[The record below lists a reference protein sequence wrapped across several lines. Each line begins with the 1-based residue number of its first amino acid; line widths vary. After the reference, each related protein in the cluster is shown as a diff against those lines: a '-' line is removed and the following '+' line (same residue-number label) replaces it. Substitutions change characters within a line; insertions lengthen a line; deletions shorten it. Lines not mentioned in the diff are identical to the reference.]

1 MSAIYLR
8 VSCNLLAVD
17 TFITLDKKN
26 NMTVKC
32 FISAFLLTLILSGCT
47 KEYDCTDLVI
57 QPAFIGFASSD
68 IDTFVLRKFKPNDNY
83 QNLIDTFIVKFG
95 DYSVYRPSNDTTTVF
110 VSDAGNDGK
119 VGIKAGY
126 DWQIFIPSINK
137 TVFVS
142 DIISEKTTGKY
153 SWGIFS
159 LDKFANNCANRIF
172 SAKMGNQIINFSDSA
187 GYYLFIR
194 N

>member
-1 MSAIYLR
+1 
-8 VSCNLLAVD
+8 
-17 TFITLDKKN
+17 
-26 NMTVKC
+26 MTVKY

-47 KEYDCTDLVI
+47 KEYECTDLVI

-68 IDTFVLRKFKPNDNY
+68 IDTFILRKYKPNDNY

-95 DYSVYRPSNDTTTVF
+95 DYSVYRPSNDTLTVF
-110 VSDAGNDGK
+110 VSDASNDGK

-142 DIISEKTTGKY
+142 DIISEKKTGKKSY
-153 SWGIFS
+153 GIFS
-159 LDKFANNCANRIF
+159 LDKVGNCTNSIF
-172 SAKMGNQIINFSDSA
+172 SAKMDNQIINFPYSA